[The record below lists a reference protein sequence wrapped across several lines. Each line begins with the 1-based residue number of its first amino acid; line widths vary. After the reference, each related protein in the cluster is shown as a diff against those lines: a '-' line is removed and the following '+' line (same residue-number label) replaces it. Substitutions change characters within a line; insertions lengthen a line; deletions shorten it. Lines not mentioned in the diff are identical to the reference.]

1 MKLMTFICTLL
12 CGTYAF
18 ANSQG
23 TDPLDKRTI
32 TVFVPNIVSNKGLV
46 IYSLY
51 GEDGFVSPPIQ
62 NTTSYVID
70 RKSKVVFRDVS
81 PGEYAIVCYHDANT
95 NGRMDFSP
103 NGRALEDYGVS
114 NNPMSYGRPEYET
127 AKFIV
132 SQNNV
137 TLEIK
142 F

>member
-18 ANSQG
+18 ANSQR
-23 TDPLDKRTI
+23 TEPLKKRTI
-32 TVFVPNIVSNKGLV
+32 TVSVPNIGSNKGV
-46 IYSLY
+46 VVYSLY
-51 GEDGFVSPPIQ
+51 GEDGFVSSPVK
-62 NTTSYVID
+62 NRTSYVID
-70 RKSKVVFRDVS
+70 RKSQVVFRDVS
-81 PGEYAIVCYHDANT
+81 PGEYAIVCYHDVNM

-127 AKFIV
+127 AKFMV
-132 SQNNV
+132 SENNV
-137 TLEIK
+137 TLEIE

>member
-1 MKLMTFICTLL
+1 MKSMTFICALL
-12 CGTYAF
+12 FGTYAF
-18 ANSQG
+18 ANSQR
-23 TDPLDKRTI
+23 TEPLVKRTI
-32 TVFVPNIVSNKGLV
+32 TVLVPNIGSNNGV
-46 IYSLY
+46 VVYSLY
-51 GEDGFVSPPIQ
+51 GEDGFVSPPVK
-62 NTTSYVID
+62 NRTSYVID
-70 RKSKVVFRDVS
+70 RKSQVVFRDVS

-127 AKFIV
+127 AKFMV
-132 SQNNV
+132 SQKNV